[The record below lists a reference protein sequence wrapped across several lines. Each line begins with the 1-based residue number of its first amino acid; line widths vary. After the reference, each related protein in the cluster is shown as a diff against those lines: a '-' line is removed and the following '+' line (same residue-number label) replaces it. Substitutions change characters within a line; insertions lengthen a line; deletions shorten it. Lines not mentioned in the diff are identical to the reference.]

1 MRNCIVNCIAGF
13 LLIGFMPLANGQ
25 SWSPIDDEHDRIVEP
40 VPDDIPDEM
49 PVSNREIRSLIK
61 SMISETEL
69 VRLLLES
76 WLKKQTPFR
85 DGDQVASHS
94 QVDENTARIEELESR
109 VTAIEEQLKALVTV
123 RTESGDE
130 ITAAVEID
138 TVAGYGDF
146 EVPVGGKVIAIDG
159 VRIRGTQQ
167 AGTPEA
173 YATPSYVTG
182 PVANAARA
190 IRIAPVRAAASVFAG
205 RYYIDADGCTVD
217 RVTRRKVSCPSR

>member
-1 MRNCIVNCIAGF
+1 MRNCIVNCIVCC
-13 LLIGFMPLANGQ
+13 LLVSFMPFASGQ
-25 SWSPIDDEHDRIVEP
+25 SWSPVEDEQDRIVEP
-40 VPDDIPDEM
+40 VPDDRPDEQ

-61 SMISETEL
+61 SMIAETEL
-69 VRLLLES
+69 VRMLMES
-76 WLKKQTPFR
+76 WLKKETPFR

-109 VTAIEEQLKALVTV
+109 VAAIEEQLKALVTV

-167 AGTPEA
+167 VNAPES
-173 YATPSYVTG
+173 YTTPSYVTG

-205 RYYIDADGCTVD
+205 RYYIDGDGCTVD
-217 RVTRRKVSCPSR
+217 RVTGRKVSCPSR